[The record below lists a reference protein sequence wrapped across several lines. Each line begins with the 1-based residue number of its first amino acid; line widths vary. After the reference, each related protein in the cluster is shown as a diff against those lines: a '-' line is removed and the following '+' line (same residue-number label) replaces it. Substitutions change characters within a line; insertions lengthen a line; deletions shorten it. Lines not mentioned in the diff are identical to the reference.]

1 MNWVQTLAVVFHVLL
16 AFGIVGL
23 VLLQRGKGADA
34 GAGFGA
40 GASGTVFGAR
50 GSANFLSRTTAVLA
64 TLFFVSSLG
73 LSYLFSKGPVETSV
87 MDRVATQQPAPAPTG
102 SVPAP
107 AVDGGAPVA
116 PATGTEPAPQ
126 SAPAAAPAAPAP
138 AGQ

>member
-73 LSYLFSKGPVETSV
+73 LSYLFSKGPAETSV
-87 MDRVATQQPAPAPTG
+87 MDRVATQQPAPAPTA
-102 SVPAP
+102 PAP
-107 AVDGGAPVA
+107 AVDGSAPVA
-116 PATGTEPAPQ
+116 PATGTQPAPEPAP
-126 SAPAAAPAAPAP
+126 AGAPAAPAP